1 MRINKWIA
9 GQTGYGRRTVDR
21 YIEEG
26 KITVNGAVAT
36 MGQTVDG
43 TEIIT
48 LNGRTIDTRQAES
61 VTILLHKPRG
71 YVCSRE
77 GQGSK
82 TVYDLLPEKYRDFK
96 LAGRLDRDSSGLLIL
111 SNDGD
116 VIQQLTHPTLHKQ
129 KTYIIT
135 TRRPLS
141 ESDVKA
147 IQKGV
152 DIGDERP
159 SQFEITPYNNQER
172 MYKAVLLEGRNRQIR
187 RTMEAVGNQVITLHR
202 TQIGDYSIGNLK
214 PIEYKLSSS

>member
-9 GQTGYGRRTVDR
+9 GQTGFGRRTVDR

-26 KITVNGAVAT
+26 KITVNGEVAT
-36 MGQTVDG
+36 MGQSVDG
-43 TEIIT
+43 TEAIT
-48 LNGRTIDTRQAES
+48 LNGRTIDTHKEES

-82 TVYDLLPEKYRDFK
+82 TVYDLLPEKYQDLK
-96 LAGRLDRDSSGLLIL
+96 LAGRLDKDSSGLLML
-111 SNDGD
+111 SNDGA

-141 ESDVKA
+141 EADLKT

-159 SQFEITPYNNQER
+159 SQFEITPYNDQER
-172 MYKAVLLEGRNRQIR
+172 KYKAVLLEGRNRQIR
-187 RTMEAVGNQVITLHR
+187 RTMEAVGNQVVTLHR
-202 TQIGDYSIGNLK
+202 IQIGNFALEGLA
-214 PIEYKLSSS
+214 EGRYKIAH

>member
-9 GQTGYGRRTVDR
+9 GQTGFGRRTVDR

-26 KITVNGAVAT
+26 KITVNGEVAT
-36 MGQTVDG
+36 MGQSVDG
-43 TEIIT
+43 TEAIT
-48 LNGRTIDTRQAES
+48 LNGRTIDTHQAES

-96 LAGRLDRDSSGLLIL
+96 LAGRLDKDSSGLLIL

-116 VIQQLTHPTLHKQ
+116 VIQRLSHPTLHKQ

-141 ESDVKA
+141 EAYLKA

-159 SQFEITPYNNQER
+159 SSFEITPYKDQER
-172 MYKAVLLEGRNRQIR
+172 RYKAVLLEGRNRQIR
-187 RTMEAVGNQVITLHR
+187 RTMEAVGNQVVTLHR
-202 TQIGDYSIGNLK
+202 TSMGNYFLDHLH
-214 PIEYKLSSS
+214 EGSYKTV